1 MLSVLT
7 RSKKT
12 RKQSKILLLEIIICL
27 VPAAASIYAGYYIYA
42 GAYNTNF
49 AASSFICW
57 VLATLFNWKK
67 EVQTPSP
74 RFRWFTFVLIV
85 FVFVTFLVTKPS
97 YTYEQGKT
105 YLESRNYTAVELLEP
120 RSLISFNLER
130 NYFITS
136 AYLYTGRKNG
146 HDYYLL
152 LQPKTGEFESLKVNS
167 GNYIDHYFEM
177 LDSMSAH

>member
-1 MLSVLT
+1 MRVIIYTQAPTTL
-7 RSKKT
+7 
-12 RKQSKILLLEIIICL
+12 ILLPVLL
-27 VPAAASIYAGYYIYA
+27 FVGFWPRFSIGKRR
-42 GAYNTNF
+42 
-49 AASSFICW
+49 CKP
-57 VLATLFNWKK
+57 L
-67 EVQTPSP
+67 P

-85 FVFVTFLVTKPS
+85 FVFATFLVTKPS